1 MKNAELAKKIKELR
15 SKKGLSQDELA
26 IASQLNLRTIQRIES
41 GETEPRG
48 DTLKRLAN
56 SLDVAPD
63 ELIDWAEEEDTTVLM
78 LLNISAL
85 SFIVFPLLGIII
97 PLILWVSKKDKVKKL
112 NETGKRLL
120 NFQISWCI
128 LCFAIYVLFAV
139 TFMFHLNISFISL
152 PIFNLGGAEL
162 LVLLIP
168 ILYAF
173 NFVMI
178 LFNAIR
184 SRKNKNVIYQ
194 PAISFLK

>member
-128 LCFAIYVLFAV
+128 LCFAIYVLFAM

-152 PIFNLGGAEL
+152 PILNLGGAEL